1 MGRHSKTLEELG
13 TCDVL
18 RVDDEELGDSKGFA
32 DIELEVRENIFPDTV
47 DAGMSL
53 QETAAFPLLFLF
65 GLFGFTSNL
74 RSTVFSRYIAAPL
87 LSTIFVSSSAWNLF

>member
-32 DIELEVRENIFPDTV
+32 DMEVPDVENK
-47 DAGMSL
+47 
-53 QETAAFPLLFLF
+53 
-65 GLFGFTSNL
+65 
-74 RSTVFSRYIAAPL
+74 
-87 LSTIFVSSSAWNLF
+87 